1 MKPEHYP
8 SHPEHIWDHFYHFTQ
23 IPRPSK
29 KEEKIRDHILLLA
42 DENGMSYREDNAGNI
57 VVLVPGTHGKE
68 KDAVVII
75 QNHVDMVT
83 VKTGDSEHDFDH
95 DPLHLLIEDGW
106 LKADKTTLGADN
118 GIGCA
123 AAMALMT
130 DSTVEHPP
138 LELLFT
144 MDEETGLNGAS
155 GLDAAMLTGKTMLN
169 LDTEDWQELYVGCA
183 GGKGWRFNR
192 TMERVAADS
201 GSVPLKLSLTD
212 LTGGHSGVQ
221 IHQQLANA
229 NKLLGYWLKA
239 AADIGVKVSSYNSGI
254 AHNVISREGTI
265 EFSLP
270 DNSIGKLEQLNQRLI
285 SEWLTW
291 LPETDHQLQLTIEA
305 GTKAEVLTPQSQK
318 VLLQWL
324 LTFPHG
330 AQTYNF
336 AQPADLVNLS
346 INLAVVRMNG
356 DSLMTE
362 ASCRFFN
369 ELESENLINT
379 VLALAEQY
387 EMTPEV
393 ILDYPG
399 WQPDFQSPLLAKA
412 KKLHIDLFSI
422 DPKIKAIHAGLECG
436 ILKSKKNDM
445 DILSFGP
452 NIRGAHSPSERLEIS
467 TVEPFWQFLVALL
480 RHL

>member
-169 LDTEDWQELYVGCA
+169 LDTEDWQELYVGW
-183 GGKGWRFNR
+183 K
-192 TMERVAADS
+192 
-201 GSVPLKLSLTD
+201 SV
-212 LTGGHSGVQ
+212 V
-221 IHQQLANA
+221 
-229 NKLLGYWLKA
+229 
-239 AADIGVKVSSYNSGI
+239 
-254 AHNVISREGTI
+254 
-265 EFSLP
+265 
-270 DNSIGKLEQLNQRLI
+270 
-285 SEWLTW
+285 
-291 LPETDHQLQLTIEA
+291 
-305 GTKAEVLTPQSQK
+305 
-318 VLLQWL
+318 
-324 LTFPHG
+324 
-330 AQTYNF
+330 
-336 AQPADLVNLS
+336 
-346 INLAVVRMNG
+346 
-356 DSLMTE
+356 
-362 ASCRFFN
+362 
-369 ELESENLINT
+369 
-379 VLALAEQY
+379 
-387 EMTPEV
+387 
-393 ILDYPG
+393 
-399 WQPDFQSPLLAKA
+399 
-412 KKLHIDLFSI
+412 
-422 DPKIKAIHAGLECG
+422 
-436 ILKSKKNDM
+436 
-445 DILSFGP
+445 
-452 NIRGAHSPSERLEIS
+452 
-467 TVEPFWQFLVALL
+467 
-480 RHL
+480 